1 MKKLFLIVLAVLAIG
16 TAAAAWILFGVG
28 TGFSSKKEILYIRT
42 KNATKTAVL
51 DSLAK
56 NKIVKRLEVFE
67 WAADHMNY
75 WNKIKPGKYEIT
87 KGSSIIEIIRKLRN
101 GDQTPVKLVITKLRT
116 KEDLAKIVDKKF
128 ESDSLQMTT
137 YFKSST
143 FLKQYNIDSQNILT
157 LVLPDTY
164 EYFWN
169 SSPEKILDKIIKA
182 SDKFWTDER
191 KQKAAALSLT
201 PSQAYTLA
209 SIVEEETN
217 ADEEKGE
224 IASVYLNRLAKG
236 MPLQADPTVKFALKD
251 FGLRRIYFKHL
262 ATESPYN
269 TYKNKGLPPGPI
281 CTPSRK
287 TIDAVLNAP
296 NTDYL
301 YFVASPE
308 FDGTHLFSTTYE
320 EHQKKA
326 KQYQDALNKRESTR
340 TNTTP

>member
-1 MKKLFLIVLAVLAIG
+1 MKKLLLIVLAIVVIMA
-16 TAAAAWILFGVG
+16 AAAAWVLFGVG

-42 KNATKTAVL
+42 NNATKEAVL
-51 DSLAK
+51 DSLSK
-56 NKIVKRLEVFE
+56 NKIVNRLEVFE
-67 WAADHMNY
+67 WAAGRMNY
-75 WNKIKPGKYEIT
+75 WNMIKPGKYEIT

-116 KEDLAKIVDKKF
+116 KEDLARLVDKKF

-137 YFKSST
+137 YFKSSD
-143 FLKQYNIDSQNILT
+143 FLQQHNIDSQNILT

-169 SSPEKILDKIIKA
+169 STPQKIFDKIIKA
-182 SDKFWTDER
+182 SEKFWTNER
-191 KQKAAALSLT
+191 KQKAAALSLM

-217 ADEEKGE
+217 ADKEKSD
-224 IASVYLNRLAKG
+224 IASVYLNRISKG

-262 ATESPYN
+262 AIESPYN

-287 TIDAVLNAP
+287 TIDAVLNA
-296 NTDYL
+296 NKTDYL

-308 FDGTHLFSTTYE
+308 FDGTHLFSNTYD

-326 KQYQDALNKRESTR
+326 KQYQEALNKRESAR
-340 TNTTP
+340 TNTAP

>member
-1 MKKLFLIVLAVLAIG
+1 MKKLFLIILAILVIG
-16 TAAAAWILFGVG
+16 TAVVAWVLFGVG
-28 TGFSSKKEILYIRT
+28 TGFPSKTETLYIRT
-42 KNATKTAVL
+42 NNATKEAVL

-56 NKIVKRLEVFE
+56 NNIVNRMEVFE
-67 WAADHMNY
+67 WAADRMNY
-75 WNKIKPGKYEIT
+75 WNKIKPGKYVIT

-116 KEDLAKIVDKKF
+116 KEDLAKLVNKKF

-137 YFKSST
+137 YFNSKE
-143 FLKQYNIDSQNILT
+143 FLQKHNIDSHNILT

-169 SSPEKILDKIIKA
+169 STPEKILDKIIKS
-182 SDKFWTDER
+182 SDKFWTNER

-201 PSQAYTLA
+201 PSQAYTVA

-217 ADEEKGE
+217 ADKEKGE
-224 IASVYLNRLAKG
+224 IASVYLNRVAKG

-251 FGLRRIYFKHL
+251 FELRRIYYKHL
-262 ATESPYN
+262 ATESPFN

-296 NTDYL
+296 KTDYL

-326 KQYQDALNKRESTR
+326 KLYQVALNKRDSAR
-340 TNTTP
+340 TNIAP

>member
-1 MKKLFLIVLAVLAIG
+1 MKKLFLIILAILVIG
-16 TAAAAWILFGVG
+16 VAVIAWVLFGVG
-28 TGFSSKKEILYIRT
+28 TGFSSKTETLYIRT
-42 KNATKTAVL
+42 NNATKEAVL

-56 NKIVKRLEVFE
+56 NNIVNRMEVFE
-67 WAADHMNY
+67 WAADRMNY
-75 WNKIKPGKYEIT
+75 WNRIKPGKYEIT

-116 KEDLAKIVDKKF
+116 KEDLAKLVNRKF
-128 ESDSLQMTT
+128 ESDSLEMAT
-137 YFKSST
+137 YFNNND
-143 FLKQYNIDSQNILT
+143 FLKKHNIDSNNILT

-169 SSPEKILDKIIKA
+169 SSPEKIIDKFIK
-182 SDKFWTDER
+182 STDKFWTNER
-191 KQKAAALSLT
+191 KQKASALSLT
-201 PSQAYTLA
+201 PAQAYTVA

-217 ADEEKGE
+217 ADKEKGE
-224 IASVYLNRLAKG
+224 IASVYLNRVAKG

-251 FGLRRIYFKHL
+251 FGLRRIYYKHL
-262 ATESPYN
+262 ATESPFN

-296 NTDYL
+296 KTDYL

-326 KQYQDALNKRESTR
+326 KQYQDALNKRDSAR
-340 TNTTP
+340 TNIAP